1 MSTPI
6 HYGTDGRQYYN
17 ANDEKLYP
25 YTESSYSNAIQ
36 TSTQQYHQVQYVE
49 QRPSYH
55 QYADNTAEAGSF
67 HGGTDPYGDDNFT
80 NASSSTRTGEKET
93 AKYVKKQERE
103 QRHREQL
110 RRGGHSSR
118 RKHEKE
124 TKKKIEETLKSF
136 QQK

>member
-6 HYGTDGRQYYN
+6 HYGTDGRQYYK
-17 ANDEKLYP
+17 ANSGQWYP
-25 YTESSYSNAIQ
+25 YTEPSYSNANQ
-36 TSTQQYHQVQYVE
+36 TPTQQYHQAQYAE

-67 HGGTDPYGDDNFT
+67 HGGTDPYGADDFAT
-80 NASSSTRTGEKET
+80 ASSPTRTGEKET
-93 AKYVKKQERE
+93 AIYVKKQERE

-110 RRGGHSSR
+110 RRGGYSSR

-124 TKKKIEETLKSF
+124 TKKKIEETLKPF